1 MLMFTPNP
9 ASGLTRSCS
18 KVGGAFDTKVTKKK
32 EKIRNIL
39 RFRENI
45 SLRELTIQEALT
57 CSLASSSE
65 KNLPTLVEYS
75 YLMLLTQTKSV
86 N

>member
-32 EKIRNIL
+32 EKMG
-39 RFRENI
+39 
-45 SLRELTIQEALT
+45 LTVLVSVLT
-57 CSLASSSE
+57 THKQS
-65 KNLPTLVEYS
+65 KNDGTNRSGWKVAKMYF
-75 YLMLLTQTKSV
+75 
-86 N
+86 